1 MTMPPTL
8 SLWPLRYFVVLCVTR
23 SAPNSIG
30 RWMYGLANV
39 LSTTSR
45 DVVAVR
51 EVGGRAQV
59 GEAHHRV
66 GRRLDEQH
74 PRRRRDRALDLV
86 ELRRVDV
93 A

>member
-1 MTMPPTL
+1 MTTPPTL
-8 SLWPLRYFVVLCVTR
+8 SLWPLRYFVVLWVTR

-45 DVVAVR
+45 SVVAVR
-51 EVGGRAQV
+51 EVGRGAQV
-59 GEAHHRV
+59 GEPHHRV

-74 PRRRRDRALDLV
+74 PRAP
-86 ELRRVDV
+86 